1 LTTKSHAAKY
11 FVLSLVTIAASI
23 VLNTAANG
31 DPSPAPSVAASGASA
46 ASPSPSPS
54 PTPKFYNMINDID
67 TTGSVD
73 RDATLFYYFQ
83 GNTDGTGKAKYELR
97 YGRDLWNDNA
107 ILRIRIPFLTKYPT
121 IGNPYTGLGNVELGY
136 SYSASSPKFNHSLEI
151 RGSFPTAANNVSS
164 NDTQLKGF
172 YTTKWKLPGFAIT
185 YLNEYDQSII
195 VPPGSSWTSYYEGK
209 LTLPDYAFP
218 NLKGLN
224 FSAFYNFRELFDS
237 GGKFKDALGGTLY
250 GNLNNAVAVSVFDSW
265 GLGGNASS
273 LWRYKFEVNLTGK
286 F

>member
-1 LTTKSHAAKY
+1 MVKSYAANY
-11 FVLSLVTIAASI
+11 FVLSVVAILIAFAC
-23 VLNTAANG
+23 
-31 DPSPAPSVAASGASA
+31 SVAANADAQSSNPVAASA
-46 ASPSPSPS
+46 ASTPSPS
-54 PTPKFYNMINDID
+54 PTPVFYNMIDNID
-67 TTGSVD
+67 TGGSVD

-107 ILRIRIPFLTKYPT
+107 IIRIRIPFLTKYPT
-121 IGNPYTGLGNVELGY
+121 MGTPTTGLGNIELGY
-136 SYSASSPKFNHSLEI
+136 SYGASSPTFNHSLEL
-151 RGSFPTAANNVSS
+151 RGSFPTAANHVSS

-172 YTTKWKLPGFAIT
+172 YTTKWKWKGGAIT

-209 LTLPDYAFP
+209 LTLPDYHFP
-218 NLKGLN
+218 NRPTLS
-224 FSAFYNFRELFDS
+224 FAAYYNYRWLFDS
-237 GGKFKDALGGTLY
+237 GGKFKDALGGTFF
-250 GNLNNAVAVSVFDSW
+250 GNFNDVAVSFFDSW

-273 LWRYKFEVNLTGK
+273 LWRYKFELNVTGK